1 MVVDYLEGIIVA
13 AINLKEGNKTLIV
26 FTRIINKASFVEE
39 LSRSLFIK
47 ERRKSDSVL
56 SNIIGIQCPLSSDFS
71 TAVKTQETF
80 FGKPNVTREKLSLC
94 VYSAGYLNTTN
105 TSIMFRFERNG
116 M

>member
-47 ERRKSDSVL
+47 VTNKKWFCIVKYYWNPKSTFIRLFYRRKNTGNVFWKAKRYPRETLSVRL
-56 SNIIGIQCPLSSDFS
+56 
-71 TAVKTQETF
+71 
-80 FGKPNVTREKLSLC
+80 
-94 VYSAGYLNTTN
+94 
-105 TSIMFRFERNG
+105 
-116 M
+116 

>member
-47 ERRKSDSVL
+47 VTKKQWFCIVKYYWNPMSTFIRLFYRRKNTGDVFWKAKRYPRETLSVRL
-56 SNIIGIQCPLSSDFS
+56 
-71 TAVKTQETF
+71 
-80 FGKPNVTREKLSLC
+80 
-94 VYSAGYLNTTN
+94 
-105 TSIMFRFERNG
+105 
-116 M
+116 